1 MANPERPSPLPPSCA
16 RLQDPGSRI
25 DPHAGT
31 GTSLREPRL
40 CILDGYVSSRNG
52 PAVLPS
58 PPDIATILKRQLLF
72 SRLDEQQFA
81 RVARTAVRVELGE
94 GELLFTQGDP
104 ASRFY
109 VVVSGQVKLSRVS
122 PSGGEKII
130 EIISAGHS
138 FAEALMF
145 LDRPAYPV
153 GATALQ
159 PSVLISVDSGD
170 YAAVLRESMDTCFLI
185 MGDMSQRLRGLVQEI
200 DDLTLQSA
208 GARVAGYLLHHAGE
222 NRADLVL
229 DAPKQVLAARLSIT
243 PETFSRVLRRLS
255 NRGVIAVDRD
265 LVHIRDRAKLSEAA
279 NQSFDS

>member
-1 MANPERPSPLPPSCA
+1 V
-16 RLQDPGSRI
+16 D
-25 DPHAGT
+25 
-31 GTSLREPRL
+31 LRK
-40 CILDGYVSSRNG
+40 G
-52 PAVLPS
+52 PAVPPTL
-58 PPDIATILKRQLLF
+58 PDIATILKQQLLF
-72 SRLDEQQFA
+72 SRLDERQFT
-81 RVARTAVRVELGE
+81 RVARTAVRVELDE
-94 GELLFTQGDP
+94 GELLFSQGEP
-104 ASRFY
+104 ATRFY
-109 VVVSGQVKLSRVS
+109 VVVSGQIKLSRVS

-130 EIISAGHS
+130 EIIHAGHS

-159 PSVLISVDSGD
+159 PSILISVDSSN
-170 YAAVLRESMDTCFLI
+170 YAAVLRESPDTCFLI

-208 GARVAGYLLHHAGE
+208 GARVAGYLLHHAGG
-222 NRADLVL
+222 NGADLVL

-255 NRGVIAVDRD
+255 NRGVIAVERD